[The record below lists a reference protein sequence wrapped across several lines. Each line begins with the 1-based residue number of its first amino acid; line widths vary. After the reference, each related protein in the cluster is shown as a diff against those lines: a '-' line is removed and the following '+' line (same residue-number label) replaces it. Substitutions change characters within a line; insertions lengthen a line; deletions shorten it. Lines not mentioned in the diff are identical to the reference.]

1 MRLPINPVT
10 TLMRELRGELR
21 QLYPAGRIIVFID
34 GIDAPAVDAFASL
47 FAEVVEED
55 SVAAFHARLR
65 DFQLSRADQAERGV
79 SVDED
84 ALRRALIDP
93 FRSGSLDSATSGFQ
107 LATWDADRDAPV
119 ESRWVTA
126 PADAVLIVSGTG
138 VLAPELR
145 GMANWS
151 VWLETAENTLATRPG
166 RSTDRPY
173 TTAEFAYLRNAKP
186 AGAASVMVDV
196 TDAAAPAQIYRDFC

>member
-34 GIDAPAVDAFASL
+34 GIDAPAVDSFASL
-47 FAEVVEED
+47 FAEVVDEAD
-55 SVAAFHARLR
+55 TAAFHARLR
-65 DFQLSRADQAERGV
+65 DFHLSRAEQAERGV
-79 SVDED
+79 TVDED

-107 LATWDADRDAPV
+107 LGTWDADRDAPL

-126 PADAVLIVSGTG
+126 PSDAVLIVSGTG

-151 VWLETAENTLATRPG
+151 IWLETAEGTLARRAG
-166 RSTDRPY
+166 RSSEQPY
-173 TTAEFAYLRNAKP
+173 TEAEFTYLKNAKP
-186 AGAASVMVDV
+186 AGAASVMVDN
-196 TDAAAPAQIYRDFC
+196 TDAAAPVQIYRDFC

>member
-34 GIDAPAVDAFASL
+34 GIDAPAVDSFASL
-47 FAEVVEED
+47 FAEVVDEAD
-55 SVAAFHARLR
+55 TAAFHARLR
-65 DFQLSRADQAERGV
+65 DFHLSRAEQTERGV
-79 SVDED
+79 TVDED

-107 LATWDADRDAPV
+107 LGTWDADRDAPL

-126 PADAVLIVSGTG
+126 PSDAVLIVSGTG

-151 VWLETAENTLATRPG
+151 IWLETAEGTLARRAG
-166 RSTDRPY
+166 RSSEQPY
-173 TTAEFAYLRNAKP
+173 TEAEFTYLKNAKP
-186 AGAASVMVDV
+186 AGAASVMVDN
-196 TDAAAPAQIYRDFC
+196 TDAAAPVQIYRDFC